1 MTEEQQMA
9 VNCNYEC
16 YRKALIR
23 SAREQQRLIDA
34 AGGSLHVL
42 ERTCLDNM
50 INRSVSTPI
59 AVAETKEELISFC
72 RKIYGDAIPFDDKGK
87 TPTIHTPMGE
97 ASFQIKTVASLK
109 A

>member
-9 VNCNYEC
+9 VNSNYEC

-23 SAREQQRLIDA
+23 SAQEQRKLVEV
-34 AGGSLHVL
+34 AGGSLYVL

-50 INRSVSTPI
+50 INRCISTPI

-72 RKIYGDAIPFDDKGK
+72 RKIYGDSIPFDDNGK
-87 TPTIHTPMGE
+87 TPTIHIPMGE
-97 ASFQIKTVASLK
+97 ASFQIKTVAIIK
-109 A
+109 F